1 MQRESV
7 VVSLPVSAGSETGCS
22 EIDPPQAYVRGGY
35 NPQGV
40 GVNST
45 LMGMS
50 HVIPKWPLAVGWFEM
65 RKVFG
70 LLIFLKRVGICSTL
84 EAELCGLYEGLLAV
98 WSVGI
103 CQLLIESDNLKAVKL
118 LNNHGGFIVVP
129 NIVHS
134 IVEVLN
140 WSWSTKLFHIGRG
153 DNCSVDWMSK
163 QANFDDLLCHRYLV
177 PPESV
182 KFLLQQDVAD

>member
-22 EIDPPQAYVRGGY
+22 EIDPPQAYVR
-35 NPQGV
+35 
-40 GVNST
+40 
-45 LMGMS
+45 
-50 HVIPKWPLAVGWFEM
+50 
-65 RKVFG
+65 
-70 LLIFLKRVGICSTL
+70 
-84 EAELCGLYEGLLAV
+84 GLLAV